1 MPVPALVATST
12 LSTDGR
18 IESLTPSSVL
28 TTAAGDWLIAS
39 VWCGFIYDL
48 DHDALGEPLP
58 APAGWT
64 SLGVRWIR
72 RTTGWVPFSYRQGWY
87 GVVGLFA
94 RQVSGV
100 EQVRPVWQ
108 PAGPVWGARVVI
120 EQRRGGRGL
129 VWSDVSMVQGT
140 GVAYPLVPAVQ
151 AGLSGVVVRTGVLDN
166 DSTAPAPG
174 GAFAVRDATAG
185 YVDAIPSAW
194 CAGSQDIA
202 SAATAQAVATTA
214 GRFGWLLS
222 AFVSG
227 SQGPGAPTITAP
239 TATTADLS
247 AGLTVL
253 WTPDADAGVQSA
265 WAMRRRSGAGA
276 WAWWNGSTWASSTEQ
291 WVSGAASSLAVSGL
305 SNGSTWDIEVATKG
319 DASHADASPYTRVTV
334 AGYAAPA
341 APSLSVVGLSGG
353 SVATVAPVVTVGGS
367 AGAGS
372 VLSGFR
378 IEWVDGANVVVS
390 AVTLD
395 AAGSWTTTPKLANNT
410 AYTLRAAVV
419 QNGDQWGPWATL
431 AVTTAAPTPPAP
443 AVSVS
448 AASEPTSGLPGA
460 SVVVTT
466 AWAGLVVVELER
478 DGVVVGEATMTGPST
493 ATFTTFLLTPGQVT
507 TLRARIIESTYEL
520 ASPWSS
526 VASYTLPAEGQCGWL
541 FDPLAPQTAAYT
553 TVVNH
558 DPGRVAL
565 RASAAAAI
573 SSPLLV
579 VRSDVPTDRT
589 DGQLS
594 LRVADEPA
602 AEAVL
607 ALLGSG
613 ARLML
618 RLHQEPRLGGGEPRA
633 LVLSFRPVGDV
644 AVVREFDRYATR
656 TLTFSFVHQRA

>member
-12 LSTDGR
+12 LSTNGR

-28 TTAAGDWLIAS
+28 TTVAGDWLIAS

-48 DHDALGEPLP
+48 GYDALGEPLP

-72 RTTGWVPFSYRQGWY
+72 RTTGSVVFSYRQGWY

-140 GVAYPLVPAVQ
+140 GVTYPLVPAVQ

-341 APSLSVVGLSGG
+341 APSLSVAGLSGG

-367 AGAGS
+367 AGSGS
-372 VLSGFR
+372 TFTGLR
-378 IEWVDGANVVVS
+378 IEWLSAGLVVS
-390 AVTLD
+390 ATTLP
-395 AAGSWTTTPKLANNT
+395 AAGSWTTSPKLTNGT
-410 AYTLRAAVV
+410 TYTVRAAVV
-419 QNGDQWGPWATL
+419 QNGDQVGPWTSL

-448 AASEPTSGLPGA
+448 ATSEPTSGLPGA

-553 TVVNH
+553 TVVDH